1 MNKSI
6 INKIL
11 EFKKNKINF
20 SIITNLENTKS
31 YLFVEGKELDNEI
44 KEFKSAIVDSFE
56 RRLNQKI
63 DNTPLFIENYFQ
75 PTKIYIIGA
84 VHIAQ
89 EIIKI
94 SRFLKFEIFVIDPR
108 GFFAS
113 ETRFP
118 GTKIIN
124 EWPKNF
130 FQRQQIKH
138 EDALVALTHD
148 PKIDDFA
155 IQNALINNCFYIGAL
170 GSKKTH
176 ENRLQRLKDNGF
188 KEEELKKILKIG
200 SDIKYI
206 PNLERLFLQYK
217 HEFIENDFNELFFN
231 KNLKKILSP
240 SEINL

>member
-20 SIITNLENTKS
+20 SVITNLENTKS

-56 RRLNQKI
+56 RRLNQTI

-113 ETRFP
+113 EIRFP
-118 GTKIIN
+118 GTNIIN

-138 EDALVALTHD
+138 DDALVALTHD

-176 ENRLQRLKDNGF
+176 ENRLQRLRDNGF
-188 KEEELKKILKIG
+188 KEEELKKIFGPIG
-200 SDIKYI
+200 L
-206 PNLERLFLQYK
+206 NLGGRSAPE
-217 HEFIENDFNELFFN
+217 IA
-231 KNLKKILSP
+231 LSII
-240 SEINL
+240 SQIVSQIYRK

>member
-44 KEFKSAIVDSFE
+44 KEFQSAIVDSFE

-188 KEEELKKILKIG
+188 KEEELKKIFGPIG
-200 SDIKYI
+200 L
-206 PNLERLFLQYK
+206 NLGGRSAPEIALSIISQIVLQIYRK
-217 HEFIENDFNELFFN
+217 
-231 KNLKKILSP
+231 
-240 SEINL
+240 